1 MKKLLVALMIAVAMP
16 LAAWANEHAPAP
28 CPSGGSLTAY
38 LVEGF
43 SCTIDD
49 KVFSDF
55 GYVASGSAGLP
66 ASEISVTVD
75 DTPLN
80 PGLVFGGSWAGGDG
94 ATSNSHIEFT
104 VTVLEGGMPI
114 DDASLSM
121 SGANAGGIG
130 FVSVTEN
137 LCLGGTLEACAGGT
151 LDTLFVTV
159 GGGGQ
164 DALFDHTTFEPV
176 WTVDVAK
183 DISLGFLG
191 QGGEFDFSTLSQVSN
206 NFSEVPEPAT
216 LTLFGTGLL
225 VIGGKLRRMRK
236 QKKSTS

>member
-1 MKKLLVALMIAVAMP
+1 MAMKKLLAVTILALAVP
-16 LAAWANEHAPAP
+16 LAAWAQEIAPAA
-28 CPSGGSLTAY
+28 CPSGVPLTAY
-38 LVEGF
+38 LGEGF

-55 GYVASGSAGLP
+55 DYVASGTAGLP

-75 DTPLN
+75 GTPLN
-80 PGLVFGGSWAGGDG
+80 PGLIFGGSWAAGEG

-104 VTVLEGGMPI
+104 VTVMEGGLPI
-114 DDASLSM
+114 EDASLAM
-121 SGANAGGIG
+121 SGATAGGIG

-137 LCLGGTLEACAGGT
+137 LCLGGTLEACVGGT
-151 LDTLFVTV
+151 LDTLFVSIGI
-159 GGGGQ
+159 GGL
-164 DALFDHTTFEPV
+164 DALYDHTTFEPV

-191 QGGEFDFSTLSQVSN
+191 QGGEFDFATVSQVTN

-216 LTLFGTGLL
+216 LTLLGTGLV
-225 VIGGKLRRMRK
+225 VIGGMIRRRK
-236 QKKSTS
+236 NLKR